1 MFRVQ
6 ATGTG
11 TIQECVITTHKRTVR
26 EECPF
31 ISPEKSPN
39 LAICNIKI
47 QTSFILV
54 QVESPKR
61 IVEIDPSIKLARIV
75 LITNTRL
82 CNLKIKY
89 M

>member
-11 TIQECVITTHKRTVR
+11 TIQECVITTHKLTGR
-26 EECPF
+26 EECSF

-39 LAICNIKI
+39 VAICNIKI
-47 QTSFILV
+47 QTGFILV

-61 IVEIDPSIKLARIV
+61 RV
-75 LITNTRL
+75 
-82 CNLKIKY
+82 KI
-89 M
+89 